1 MPVTQ
6 AMAESITAIFL
17 CTVPLLALGVAIAI
31 VLPELPLKDTTH
43 IGSTLEGAEITVAEM
58 AGGEATVDELTD
70 DETVPID
77 AEGAPH

>member
-1 MPVTQ
+1 VPFLVLGAVL
-6 AMAESITAIFL
+6 AML
-17 CTVPLLALGVAIAI
+17 M
-31 VLPELPLKDTTH
+31 PELPLKDTAH
-43 IGSTLEGAEITVAEM
+43 IGATLEGAEITVAEM